1 MKKEILLIIILL
13 FISSAGISQHRIG
26 VVMDGAMVLQLDN
39 SDMTEMGIGAQV
51 GVGTVYQYHYN
62 RFLLQT
68 GITISESYTQT
79 VVDSQ
84 HVAVKMRDTE
94 GIDFIYR
101 GEVYNR
107 RDQMLTT
114 ELSIPLMLG
123 VKLKY
128 FYALAG
134 VRFIYPLAGVSFSNA
149 LLTTKGDYGNR
160 YYEMLENMP
169 QHGYFTALSI
179 DVEPEKIAL
188 PMNVNVCAEF
198 GYSKSIGKKMED
210 KKPFILQAGAFV
222 EYNVLNGLKNA
233 TNSLMDVDCSRYMQ
247 VTMHHIYSTLPR
259 QTHFMRQL
267 SIGVRVTL
275 LFSAGKKASGGG
287 VYREMDGQ
295 DEICL
300 RKIMLY

>member
-1 MKKEILLIIILL
+1 MNRVCFIIIGIL
-13 FISSAGISQHRIG
+13 FFSSIFAQHRIG
-26 VVMDGAMVLQLDN
+26 VVLDGAMVLQMDN
-39 SDMTEMGIGAQV
+39 SDITQMGKGAQV
-51 GVGTVYQYHYN
+51 GVAAVYQYQYN

-68 GITISESYTQT
+68 GITISESFAQT
-79 VVDSQ
+79 AVDSQ
-84 HVAVKMRDTE
+84 QIAVPMRDTE
-94 GIDFIYR
+94 GINFIYR

-107 RDQMLTT
+107 KDNMLITD
-114 ELSIPLMLG
+114 LSIPLMLG

-128 FYALAG
+128 FYALTG
-134 VRFIYPLAGVSFSNA
+134 VRFIYPLAGISFSNA

-179 DVEPEKIAL
+179 GGEKEKITF
-188 PMNVNVCAEF
+188 PMNLNVCAEF
-198 GYSKSIGKKMED
+198 GYSKSIGDKMQD
-210 KKPFILQAGAFV
+210 KKSFVLQAGAFV
-222 EYNVLNGLKNA
+222 EYNALNALKDA
-233 TNSLMDVDCSRYMQ
+233 TASIMDVDCSRYMQ
-247 VTMHHIYSTLPR
+247 VTMHNIYSTLPR

>member
-1 MKKEILLIIILL
+1 ML
-13 FISSAGISQHRIG
+13 FLTNAFAQHRIG
-26 VVMDGAMVLQLDN
+26 LTIDAATAWHLDN
-39 SDMTEMGIGAQV
+39 VEITTPKTGGNVGIGMI
-51 GVGTVYQYHYN
+51 YQYQKGK
-62 RFLLQT
+62 FLLNT
-68 GITISESYTQT
+68 GVNFSSSCLSHF
-79 VVDSQ
+79 VDSQ
-84 HVAVKMRDTE
+84 HIAVPMRDTE

-179 DVEPEKIAL
+179 GGEKEKITF
-188 PMNVNVCAEF
+188 PMNLNVCAEF
-198 GYSKSIGKKMED
+198 GYSKSIGDKMQD
-210 KKPFILQAGAFV
+210 KKSFVLQAGAFV
-222 EYNVLNGLKNA
+222 EYNVLNALKDA
-233 TNSLMDVDCSRYMQ
+233 TASIMDVDCSRYMQ
-247 VTMHHIYSTLPR
+247 VTMHNIYSTLPR
-259 QTHFMRQL
+259 QTYFMRQL

>member
-1 MKKEILLIIILL
+1 
-13 FISSAGISQHRIG
+13 
-26 VVMDGAMVLQLDN
+26 
-39 SDMTEMGIGAQV
+39 
-51 GVGTVYQYHYN
+51 
-62 RFLLQT
+62 
-68 GITISESYTQT
+68 
-79 VVDSQ
+79 
-84 HVAVKMRDTE
+84 
-94 GIDFIYR
+94 
-101 GEVYNR
+101 
-107 RDQMLTT
+107 
-114 ELSIPLMLG
+114 MLG

-179 DVEPEKIAL
+179 GGEKEKITF
-188 PMNVNVCAEF
+188 PMNLNVCAEF
-198 GYSKSIGKKMED
+198 GYSKSIGDKMQD
-210 KKPFILQAGAFV
+210 KKSFVLQAGAFV
-222 EYNVLNGLKNA
+222 EYNVLNALKDA
-233 TNSLMDVDCSRYMQ
+233 TASIMDVDCSRYMQ
-247 VTMHHIYSTLPR
+247 VTMHNIYSTLPR
-259 QTHFMRQL
+259 QIHFMRQL

>member
-1 MKKEILLIIILL
+1 
-13 FISSAGISQHRIG
+13 
-26 VVMDGAMVLQLDN
+26 
-39 SDMTEMGIGAQV
+39 
-51 GVGTVYQYHYN
+51 
-62 RFLLQT
+62 
-68 GITISESYTQT
+68 
-79 VVDSQ
+79 
-84 HVAVKMRDTE
+84 
-94 GIDFIYR
+94 
-101 GEVYNR
+101 
-107 RDQMLTT
+107 
-114 ELSIPLMLG
+114 MLG

-179 DVEPEKIAL
+179 GGEKEKITF
-188 PMNVNVCAEF
+188 PMNLNVCAEF

-222 EYNVLNGLKNA
+222 EYNALNALKDA
-233 TNSLMDVDCSRYMQ
+233 TASIMDIDCSRYMQ
-247 VTMHHIYSTLPR
+247 VTMHNIYSTLPR

>member
-1 MKKEILLIIILL
+1 MKKEILLIILL
-13 FISSAGISQHRIG
+13 FISSQGISQHRIG
-26 VVMDGAMVLQLDN
+26 VAMDGAMVLQLDN
-39 SDMTEMGIGAQV
+39 LDITQMGKGARG
-51 GVGTVYQYHYN
+51 GVGAVYQYQYN

-68 GITISESYTQT
+68 GITISESFAQT
-79 VVDSQ
+79 AVDSQ
-84 HVAVKMRDTE
+84 QIAVPMRDTE
-94 GIDFIYR
+94 GINFIYR

-107 RDQMLTT
+107 MDKMLTT
-114 ELSIPLMLG
+114 KLSIPLMLG
-123 VKLKY
+123 VKLKS
-128 FYALAG
+128 FYALGG
-134 VRFIYPLAGVSFSNA
+134 VRFICPLEGTSFSNA

-169 QHGYFTALSI
+169 QHGYFTALAI
-179 DVEPEKIAL
+179 GGEKEKITF
-188 PMNVNVCAEF
+188 PMNLNVCAEF
-198 GYSKSIGKKMED
+198 GYSKSIGDKMQD
-210 KKPFILQAGAFV
+210 KKSFVLQAGAFV
-222 EYNVLNGLKNA
+222 EYNVLNALKDA
-233 TNSLMDVDCSRYMQ
+233 TASIMDVDCSRYMQ

>member
-1 MKKEILLIIILL
+1 MKKEILLIILL
-13 FISSAGISQHRIG
+13 FISSQGISQHRIG
-26 VVMDGAMVLQLDN
+26 VAMDGAMVLQLDN
-39 SDMTEMGIGAQV
+39 SDMTEIGIGAQV

-68 GITISESYTQT
+68 GITISESYKQT

-222 EYNVLNGLKNA
+222 ECNVLNGLKNV

>member
-1 MKKEILLIIILL
+1 ML
-13 FISSAGISQHRIG
+13 FLTNAFAQHRIG
-26 VVMDGAMVLQLDN
+26 LTIDAATAWHLDN
-39 SDMTEMGIGAQV
+39 VEITTPQIGGGIGA
-51 GVGTVYQYHYN
+51 GAIYQYQRG
-62 RFLLQT
+62 RFLLNT
-68 GITISESYTQT
+68 GVSFSSAYLSQF
-79 VVDSQ
+79 VDSQ

-123 VKLKY
+123 VKLKS
-128 FYALAG
+128 FYALGG
-134 VRFIYPLAGVSFSNA
+134 VRFICPLEGTSFSNA

>member
-1 MKKEILLIIILL
+1 
-13 FISSAGISQHRIG
+13 
-26 VVMDGAMVLQLDN
+26 
-39 SDMTEMGIGAQV
+39 
-51 GVGTVYQYHYN
+51 
-62 RFLLQT
+62 
-68 GITISESYTQT
+68 
-79 VVDSQ
+79 
-84 HVAVKMRDTE
+84 
-94 GIDFIYR
+94 
-101 GEVYNR
+101 
-107 RDQMLTT
+107 
-114 ELSIPLMLG
+114 
-123 VKLKY
+123 
-128 FYALAG
+128 
-134 VRFIYPLAGVSFSNA
+134 
-149 LLTTKGDYGNR
+149 
-160 YYEMLENMP
+160 
-169 QHGYFTALSI
+169 
-179 DVEPEKIAL
+179 
-188 PMNVNVCAEF
+188 MNLNVCAEF

>member
-1 MKKEILLIIILL
+1 MKKEILLIILL
-13 FISSAGISQHRIG
+13 FISSQGISQHRIG
-26 VVMDGAMVLQLDN
+26 VAMDGAMVLQLDN
-39 SDMTEMGIGAQV
+39 SDITQMGKGAQV
-51 GVGTVYQYHYN
+51 GVGAVYQYQYN

-68 GITISESYTQT
+68 GITISESFAQT
-79 VVDSQ
+79 AVDSQ
-84 HVAVKMRDTE
+84 QIAVPMRDTE
-94 GIDFIYR
+94 GINFIYR

-107 RDQMLTT
+107 MDKMLTT
-114 ELSIPLMLG
+114 KLSIPLMLG
-123 VKLKY
+123 VKLKS
-128 FYALAG
+128 FYALGG
-134 VRFIYPLAGVSFSNA
+134 VRFICPLEGTSFSNA

>member
-1 MKKEILLIIILL
+1 MI
-13 FISSAGISQHRIG
+13 
-26 VVMDGAMVLQLDN
+26 
-39 SDMTEMGIGAQV
+39 
-51 GVGTVYQYHYN
+51 YQYQKGK
-62 RFLLQT
+62 FLLNT
-68 GITISESYTQT
+68 GVNFSSSCLSHF
-79 VVDSQ
+79 VDSQ
-84 HVAVKMRDTE
+84 HIAVPMRDTE

-128 FYALAG
+128 FYALTG

-198 GYSKSIGKKMED
+198 GYSWSIGNKRQGM
-210 KKPFILQAGAFV
+210 QVGAFV
-222 EYNVLNGLKNA
+222 EYNVLNSLQDA
-233 TNSLMDVDCSRYMQ
+233 TNSLMDVDCSQYMQ
-247 VTMHHIYSTLPR
+247 VTMHHIYATLPR
-259 QTHFMRQL
+259 KSHFMRQL
-267 SIGVRVTL
+267 SVGVRVAL
-275 LFSAGKKASGGG
+275 FFSAGKGNEGDIFGDIGGDNQILI
-287 VYREMDGQ
+287 RRT
-295 DEICL
+295 L
-300 RKIMLY
+300 KK